1 MISFI
6 PRIKSLQVENI
17 KLRLRE
23 YDVLF
28 FIKSSICHFYFESH
42 ITWNIDD
49 NIFQNLLHNLKK

>member
-28 FIKSSICHFYFESH
+28 FINASICHFYFESH

>member
-23 YDVLF
+23 YNVLF
-28 FIKSSICHFYFESH
+28 FIKASICHFYFESH

-49 NIFQNLLHNLKK
+49 NIFQNLLRNLKK